1 MTKLQSNQNLEI
13 TEMDY
18 LLACNYVF
26 TGFSRQGLLMIL
38 FVLYALFHYGL
49 FAELLS
55 SLCNIWA
62 AKPKRLDR
70 IKNPLAM

>member
-1 MTKLQSNQNLEI
+1 MDGPFFRASLIGPRAINFLLNLVGK
-13 TEMDY
+13 DSD
-18 LLACNYVF
+18 F
-26 TGFSRQGLLMIL
+26 

>member
-1 MTKLQSNQNLEI
+1 
-13 TEMDY
+13 
-18 LLACNYVF
+18 
-26 TGFSRQGLLMIL
+26 MIL
-38 FVLYALFHYGL
+38 FVPYALFHYGL